1 MQVKSTVKLNMPRIK
16 ELTQAAVTGD
26 DGRGTAY
33 RSCTGAGAPV

>member
-16 ELTQAAVTGD
+16 ELTQAAVKSLD
-26 DGRGTAY
+26 